1 MQAKT
6 NNEITE
12 GNILIAEFLG
22 YKKVS
27 SDKDFTFYE
36 HPDKKGVITQADY
49 DCKKFIT
56 HGLMES
62 RGFIFHRSYDWLM
75 PVVEKIET
83 ISDGLFDIERW
94 NVKISWWYHKDLK
107 RMGIDRK
114 SQWYSSGGI
123 FHQHVISHYPESK
136 EKLKE
141 SSKLKATWLA
151 CVIFINWY
159 NENV

>member
-1 MQAKT
+1 MQTKT

-49 DCKKFIT
+49 DYKKFIT

-75 PVVEKIET
+75 PVVEKIESLGFWVNIKKNHVT
-83 ISDGLFDIERW
+83 IARDNKGTLDSDMIHSEYGDQS
-94 NVKISWWYHKDLK
+94 KIQRVFSCVVELIKYYTIQQCIH
-107 RMGIDRK
+107 ID
-114 SQWYSSGGI
+114 
-123 FHQHVISHYPESK
+123 
-136 EKLKE
+136 
-141 SSKLKATWLA
+141 
-151 CVIFINWY
+151 
-159 NENV
+159 